1 MLQCSSRSQQANF
14 YFKGDAAKQIYNLW
28 PVQTCKWN
36 LQKNLKIKTRYFGSV
51 WSANT

>member
-1 MLQCSSRSQQANF
+1 MLQCSSCSQQANF
-14 YFKGDAAKQIYNLW
+14 YFKGDAAKEIYNLW